1 MANNMADETLTPDWA
16 ADYFAVRPLNEPVVD
31 DSDTWT
37 HLVVFPIT
45 FGRGRVALANESSV
59 GEHW

>member
-1 MANNMADETLTPDWA
+1 MADEAVTPEWA
-16 ADYFAVRPLNEPVVD
+16 ADYHAVRPLFEETIID
-31 DSDTWT
+31 EFDTWT